1 MQIFQMLPYFP
12 HILSLKP
19 KLYSP
24 SPFLKHW
31 FPAAGFCSCFLLC
44 LYFYPQI
51 SQHLAFFLIKP
62 SPVFWAYQTTGS
74 TLFLSPNLSSVCL
87 TTIRYTTCFVWSA
100 VVFFQVWNGS
110 PHKTQSSTICV
121 TAIPQLLNHL
131 LPNVDGWLTLTSFSQ
146 GLWGKARCNHRAAQ
160 LKSLGGNHCWE
171 VEGRSCCTLLA
182 FHR

>member
-1 MQIFQMLPYFP
+1 MSHQNEWNQVSINIHHHILKLTEPISCWVKIQIFQMLPYFP
-12 HILSLKP
+12 HILSLTP

-31 FPAAGFCSCFLLC
+31 LPAAGFCSCLLLC
-44 LYFYPQI
+44 LYFYPQL

-62 SPVFWAYQTTGS
+62 SPVFWACQTTGS

-100 VVFFQVWNGS
+100 VVFFQLLEW
-110 PHKTQSSTICV
+110 KRSTICV

-146 GLWGKARCNHRAAQ
+146 GL
-160 LKSLGGNHCWE
+160 
-171 VEGRSCCTLLA
+171 
-182 FHR
+182 